1 MKQAGEITNYRRE
14 KREKCVQKLSL
25 LLRQTCVI
33 LITIKCLD
41 LYYEAKNG
49 KGGEIN
55 RIKAKRKNLNSRIKD
70 ICVYIKFSVYC
81 LALLMMKVV

>member
-49 KGGEIN
+49 KGGE
-55 RIKAKRKNLNSRIKD
+55 
-70 ICVYIKFSVYC
+70 
-81 LALLMMKVV
+81 

>member
-1 MKQAGEITNYRRE
+1 MKQAEEITNYRRE

-49 KGGEIN
+49 KGGGN
-55 RIKAKRKNLNSRIKD
+55 KPDKSPKNEFKLSG
-70 ICVYIKFSVYC
+70 
-81 LALLMMKVV
+81 